1 MIETFTERTF
11 LDHLNTTFRVFA
23 DASAPVAVELV
34 KVTSLSSPGHV
45 QFSIQFQGPANL
57 FLPQRIYTLEHAT
70 LGKFDLF
77 LVPVGKNSNG
87 FEYEAVFNRV
97 AE

>member
-1 MIETFTERTF
+1 MIETFTEGTF
-11 LDHLNTTFRVFA
+11 LDHLNTRFRVSGA
-23 DASAPVAVELV
+23 ASDPLDLELV

-45 QFSIQFQGPANL
+45 QFSIQFLGPGNL
-57 FLPQRIYTLEHAT
+57 FLPQHTYTIEHEV

-77 LVPVGKNSNG
+77 LVPIGKNSDG

-97 AE
+97 AK

>member
-1 MIETFTERTF
+1 MIETFTEGTF
-11 LDHLNTTFRVFA
+11 LGHLNTRFRVFA
-23 DASAPVAVELV
+23 EAAELLDLELV
-34 KVTSLSSPGHV
+34 KVTSLSSSGYI
-45 QFSIQFQGPANL
+45 QFSIQFQGPGNL
-57 FLPQRIYTLEHAT
+57 FLPQRTYTLEHEV
-70 LGKFDLF
+70 LGRFDLF

>member
-1 MIETFTERTF
+1 MIETFTEGTF
-11 LDHLNTTFRVFA
+11 LDHLNTRFRVFGEAA
-23 DASAPVAVELV
+23 DPVDIELV
-34 KVTSLSSPGHV
+34 RVTSLSSPGHV
-45 QFSIQFQGPANL
+45 QFSIQFQGPGNL
-57 FLPQRIYTLEHAT
+57 FLPQNIYTLEHEI

-87 FEYEAVFNRV
+87 FEYEAVFNRL